1 MLRLD
6 ITQWNCQK
14 NTKVPYFPIHVHK
27 TLNLK
32 AASHPKEKSSHKEA
46 EQPYVS
52 SFLFC
57 AFYVHINRYTS
68 CLVQLQWPGY
78 TFVIISFNRLTLT
91 RAATFSRDSTFNAS
105 LLQWLNVW
113 RIVWLSGDGLC
124 RYLVCIVSWGFMEF
138 CGLYDDH

>member
-1 MLRLD
+1 MFSTFLRNVLRLD

-78 TFVIISFNRLTLT
+78 T
-91 RAATFSRDSTFNAS
+91 
-105 LLQWLNVW
+105 LLLFLL
-113 RIVWLSGDGLC
+113 IVWPWHVLPPFLGTAHSTLHCFNGWMCGVLSDCLETDYVGIS
-124 RYLVCIVSWGFMEF
+124 YV
-138 CGLYDDH
+138 